1 MELNT
6 LGIVL
11 SYHRKKE
18 GLPLE
23 AVCDGLCS
31 AATLERIERG
41 ERIADSLLGKLLLE
55 RLGQDVTQ
63 FELILNDED
72 YMFWRMREDIRS
84 AAKLKDYDL
93 VYTKIAEYREMQKN
107 YDGLHEQFCLYHE
120 VMMEIEI
127 EKDNR
132 EICELAMRALRITKP
147 NSCIGVKEAK
157 PLYTQMEIELTL
169 TLIQYGH
176 EDYITEAENEL
187 LKLLTYIEY
196 FYTERKKE
204 EVGMTIIMEL
214 VKCEQ
219 KRLDYDKAIE
229 YLDKGISL
237 LSQGRGI
244 KELEKLHFLKA
255 QMLMN
260 TYAGSDSEIV
270 KKQEIQKECL
280 MSYCI
285 CEVMGMEEEM
295 QEIERFCEEKLA
307 WQITGLE
314 M

>member
-72 YMFWRMREDIRS
+72 YMLWRMREDIRS

-93 VYTKIAEYREMQKN
+93 IYTKIAEYRAMQKN
-107 YDGLHEQFCLYHE
+107 YDRLHEQFCLYHE
-120 VMMEIEI
+120 VMMKIEI

-132 EICELAMRALRITKP
+132 EICEFAMRALRITKP

-157 PLYTQMEIELTL
+157 PLYTQLEVELTL
-169 TLIQYGH
+169 NLIRHGH
-176 EDYITEAENEL
+176 EDYINEAENEL

-214 VKCEQ
+214 VKCAQ
-219 KRLDYDKAIE
+219 NRLDYDKAIE
-229 YLDKGISL
+229 YLDKGISF

-244 KELEKLHFLKA
+244 KELENLHFLRA
-255 QMLMN
+255 QMLMH
-260 TYAGSDSEIV
+260 TYDGSDRQTV

-285 CEVMGMEEEM
+285 CEVMELKEEM

>member
-72 YMFWRMREDIRS
+72 YMLWRMREDIRN

-93 VYTKIAEYREMQKN
+93 LCTKIADYREMQKN

-120 VMMEIEI
+120 VMMEMET

-147 NSCIGVKEAK
+147 NFCIGVKEAK
-157 PLYTQMEIELTL
+157 TLYTQLEVELTL
-169 TLIQYGH
+169 NLIRYGH
-176 EDYITEAENEL
+176 EDYINEAENEL
-187 LKLLTYIEY
+187 LKLLSYVEY

-204 EVGMTIIMEL
+204 EVGMAIIMEL

-219 KRLDYDKAIE
+219 NRLDYGKAIE
-229 YLDKGISL
+229 YLDKGISF

-255 QMLMN
+255 QIMMH
-260 TYAGSDSEIV
+260 TYDSSYSRTV

-307 WQITGLE
+307 WQIIGLE

>member
-55 RLGQDVTQ
+55 RLGQDITQ

-72 YMFWRMREDIRS
+72 YLLWRMREDIRN
-84 AAKLKDYDL
+84 AAKLKDYDFL
-93 VYTKIAEYREMQKN
+93 CTKIADYRETQKN
-107 YDGLHEQFCLYHE
+107 YDRLHEQFCLYHE

-132 EICELAMRALRITKP
+132 EISELALRALRISKP
-147 NSCIGVKEAK
+147 NSYIGVKEAK
-157 PLYTQMEIELTL
+157 PLYTQLEIELTL
-169 TLIQYGH
+169 TLIRYGH
-176 EDYITEAENEL
+176 EDYINEAENEL
-187 LKLLTYIEY
+187 LKLLTYVEY

-204 EVGMTIIMEL
+204 EVEMDIIMEL
-214 VKCEQ
+214 VKLVQ
-219 KRLDYDKAIE
+219 NRLDYDKAIE

-260 TYAGSDSEIV
+260 TYTGSDSQTE

-285 CEVMGMEEEM
+285 CEVMGLEEEM
-295 QEIERFCEEKLA
+295 QGIKKFCEEKLA
-307 WQITGLE
+307 WQIIGLE

>member
-23 AVCDGLCS
+23 SVCDGLCS

-72 YMFWRMREDIRS
+72 YMLWRMREDIQS

-93 VYTKIAEYREMQKN
+93 LCAIIADYREMQKN
-107 YDGLHEQFCLYHE
+107 YDRLHEQFCLYHE

-127 EKDNR
+127 GKDNR
-132 EICELAMRALRITKP
+132 KICELAIRALRITKS
-147 NSCIGVKEAK
+147 NSGIGIKETK
-157 PLYTQMEIELTL
+157 PLYTQMEIGLTL
-169 TLIQYGH
+169 TLIRFGH
-176 EDYITEAENEL
+176 EDYINEAENEL
-187 LKLLTYIEY
+187 LRLLTYVEY

-214 VKCEQ
+214 VKSEQ
-219 KRLDYDKAIE
+219 KRLNYDKAIE

-260 TYAGSDSEIV
+260 TYVGSDSQTE

>member
-11 SYHRKKE
+11 SFHRKKE

-23 AVCDGLCS
+23 SVCGGLCS

-72 YMFWRMREDIRS
+72 YMLWRMREDIQS

-93 VYTKIAEYREMQKN
+93 LCAKIADYREMQKN
-107 YDGLHEQFCLYHE
+107 YDRLHEQFCLYHE

-127 EKDNR
+127 GKDNR
-132 EICELAMRALRITKP
+132 KICELAIRALRITKS
-147 NSCIGVKEAK
+147 NSGIGIKETK
-157 PLYTQMEIELTL
+157 PLYTQMEIGLTL
-169 TLIQYGH
+169 TLIRFGH
-176 EDYITEAENEL
+176 EDYINEAENEL
-187 LKLLTYIEY
+187 LRLLTYVEY

-214 VKCEQ
+214 VKSEQ

-260 TYAGSDSEIV
+260 TYIMRGRRQHFRS
-270 KKQEIQKECL
+270 L
-280 MSYCI
+280 
-285 CEVMGMEEEM
+285 
-295 QEIERFCEEKLA
+295 L
-307 WQITGLE
+307 
-314 M
+314 

>member
-72 YMFWRMREDIRS
+72 YMLWRMREDIRS

-93 VYTKIAEYREMQKN
+93 IYTKIAEYRAMQKN
-107 YDGLHEQFCLYHE
+107 YDRLHEQFCLYHE
-120 VMMEIEI
+120 VMMKIEI

-169 TLIQYGH
+169 TLIRYGH
-176 EDYITEAENEL
+176 EDYINEAENEL

-219 KRLDYDKAIE
+219 NRLDYDKAIE

-244 KELEKLHFLKA
+244 KELENLHFLKA
-255 QMLMN
+255 QMLMH
-260 TYAGSDSEIV
+260 TYDGSDSRTV

-285 CEVMGMEEEM
+285 CEVMGMEKEM